1 MKKLNIT
8 FILLILFSISYAQ
21 VSIKD
26 FEMLKETVTTL
37 QSNDSQLRKDFATQ
51 KQQIEILQKNLK
63 LQNTTI
69 DSLKKVVTLNTQ
81 NISTTANDLGIKIE
95 QTETNA
101 SKQFESVNQ
110 TISQNTLYW
119 IIAILAVLLLLAVV
133 FILLRKQIFK
143 QKTDIYQTI
152 ETTKS
157 SLEQEAVKLDEK
169 LINLLETQF
178 KISAANSKSENKD
191 PDHSLAL
198 RVADELTRIKK
209 NMTQM
214 DEKTKGLKQLSKSVE
229 LIQNEFA
236 ANGYEIVEMLGKS
249 YAETMK
255 ATANFIP
262 DETLKSGERI
272 ITRIIKPQVNY
283 KGVMIQPAQVE
294 VSQGD

>member
-21 VSIKD
+21 VTTKD
-26 FEMLKETVTTL
+26 FETLKETVTTL
-37 QSNDSQLRKDFATQ
+37 QNNNFQLRKDFATQ
-51 KQQIEILQKNLK
+51 KQQIEFLQKNIK

-81 NISTTANDLGIKIE
+81 NISTTANDLGVKIE
-95 QTETNA
+95 QTETNT
-101 SKQFESVNQ
+101 SKQIESVNQ

>member
-8 FILLILFSISYAQ
+8 IILLIMFSISYAQ
-21 VSIKD
+21 VTTKD
-26 FEMLKETVTTL
+26 FETLKETVTTL
-37 QSNDSQLRKDFATQ
+37 QNNNFQLRNDFATQ

-81 NISTTANDLGIKIE
+81 NISTTANDLGIKIK

-152 ETTKS
+152 ENTKS
-157 SLEQEAVKLDEK
+157 SLEQETVKLDEK

-178 KISAANSKSENKD
+178 KISAENSKSENKE

-198 RVADELTRIKK
+198 RVADEITRIKK

-214 DEKTKGLKQLSKSVE
+214 DEKTKGLKQLAQSVE
-229 LIQNEFA
+229 LIQNQFA
-236 ANGYEIVEMLGKS
+236 ANGYETVEMLGKP

-255 ATANFIP
+255 AIANFIP
-262 DETLKSGERI
+262 DENLKQGERI